1 MRVGEG
7 IGNRGRSLGSERGQ
21 VASEMML
28 LIAVITIAV
37 VAAAYSYVPWFRVG
51 VYNLGEQVQVILDGG
66 TVGGVG
72 FSRDD
77 STGGDWNE
85 EGRSDDA
92 SGLEDGEL

>member
-7 IGNRGRSLGSERGQ
+7 IGNRGRTFRSERGQ
-21 VASEMML
+21 AASEMML
-28 LIAVITIAV
+28 LIAVVTIAV

-85 EGRSDDA
+85 EGSNDDA